1 MLTVIHA
8 PVPHPVSGKKVIR
21 LQADRRKIA
30 KRLWRG
36 VAEDGREFGFELE
49 APLQDGDVVFQ
60 DAHASYVIAQ
70 EPEPVLEVPLD
81 IHADAA
87 ATIGWQ
93 IGNMHLPVAIE
104 ETRLLVADDP
114 ASRKLLDRL
123 GVHYHAAHAVF
134 RGGKHADDFHGH
146 GHGRHEHGDAHG
158 HSHGHHHH

>member
-8 PVPHPVSGKKVIR
+8 PACHPVSGKKVIR
-21 LQADRRKIA
+21 LHADRRKIA

-60 DAHASYVIAQ
+60 DEHARYVIAQ

-81 IHADAA
+81 VHADAA

-104 ETRLLVADDP
+104 ETRLLLADDP
-114 ASRKLLDRL
+114 AARKLLDRL
-123 GVHYHAAHAVF
+123 GVHYHAAMEVF
-134 RGGKHADDFHGH
+134 RCGRHAADFHGH
-146 GHGRHEHGDAHG
+146 GHGHHHEHGDHG
-158 HSHGHHHH
+158 HGHGHQH

>member
-1 MLTVIHA
+1 MLPVIHA
-8 PVPHPVSGKKVIR
+8 PVTQPLAGKKTIR
-21 LQADRRKIA
+21 LAADRRKIA

-49 APLQDGDVVFQ
+49 APLQDGDVIFQ
-60 DAHASYVIAQ
+60 DENASYVIAQ

-81 IHADAA
+81 VHADAA

-123 GVHYHAAHAVF
+123 GVHYHATTAVF
-134 RGGKHADDFHGH
+134 RCGRHASDFHGH
-146 GHGRHEHGDAHG
+146 GHHHDDGG
-158 HSHGHHHH
+158 HGHHHH